1 MQIPNQ
7 HGTNPEDLK
16 ITRDEFKKIEKAMK
30 RPEFA
35 ELMGDYMKE
44 ISDPKNREE
53 YDQYLKQL
61 EKESEL
67 PKGMKLIKPEPH
79 FCVKTTIWNK
89 QNRKH
94 EQKFFI
100 NICSTGVLDKPQSE
114 TITQNGQTGQNWKIP
129 YSIGKIRY
137 DQDKKQNI
145 CNTVDVA
152 FHPNTIGLCYKM
164 PNFQNLVCSTAL
176 EASGKQL
183 GERNEEISKDFKVL
197 KHTKCKGGE
206 PALLPVRIDKKGKLT
221 NELDSRQGGQA
232 NAQTKLQ
239 KDINQM
245 KEENEKTKEEEKLKQ
260 QQQKEE
266 LAEDD
271 EDIKKESNEIES
283 TAVSRPKFRFI
294 YSYPVEYSDFLDSR
308 ANMSIKL
315 PNQLACE
322 LKMFKVEAMK
332 EIQLD
337 LSNQALVLD
346 VPNKYFL
353 DIKLPYP
360 IESNEASAKFDAKAK
375 TLKIRAPISK
385 EYLKIKYQEELD
397 RIKQEQIS
405 IQNDDENQESEIKQE
420 IQIKFIPQEPED
432 LKIDDQ
438 KVLVEELASSEIKD
452 QLNQEIEVQE
462 QKQENFLSLTFNQ
475 RQDGKLLF
483 LIIRIK
489 GYTKEELQI
498 EYDENDLC
506 ILQKL
511 IVNSIITNQFLHL
524 KLQNN
529 SDSLVTVDYV
539 TDFVIIKFESKNQ
552 DNQIIIQEQEYANIP
567 FSQFH
572 EKLDELKNS
581 RLRKLEQQQQKI
593 NNEELEIPY
602 SKEQTQ
608 QPENQKKIEY
618 IEQNNDEDDQP
629 ELKVESQQTL
639 LNNFQ
644 QRKNIQFLRFHDIM
658 PEIFEID

>member
-30 RPEFA
+30 KPEFA

-61 EKESEL
+61 ERESEL

-100 NICSTGVLDKPQSE
+100 NICSTGVIDKPQSE

-137 DQDKKQNI
+137 DQDKKQSI

-164 PNFQNLVCSTAL
+164 PNFKNLVCSTAL

-206 PALLPVRIDKKGKLT
+206 PALLPVRIDKKGKVT

-245 KEENEKTKEEEKLKQ
+245 REENEKTKEEEKLKQ
-260 QQQKEE
+260 QQQKDE
-266 LAEDD
+266 LAEED
-271 EDIKKESNEIES
+271 EDIKKESDEIES
-283 TAVSRPKFRFI
+283 TAVSRPKYRFI

-308 ANMSIKL
+308 ANMSVKL

-322 LKMFKVEAMK
+322 LKMQKVETMK

-337 LSNQALVLD
+337 LSNQGLVLD

-360 IESNEASAKFDAKAK
+360 IEQSEAQAKFDAKSK
-375 TLKIRAPISK
+375 ILKIRAPISK
-385 EYLKIKYQEELD
+385 DYLKIKYQEEID
-397 RIKQEQIS
+397 RIRQEQLTT
-405 IQNDDENQESEIKQE
+405 QNDENEEPEIKQE
-420 IQIKFIPQEPED
+420 IQIKFIPQESED
-432 LKIDDQ
+432 QQIQDQ
-438 KVLVEELASSEIKD
+438 KVLVEELASSENKD
-452 QLNQEIEVQE
+452 QQNQEIEIQE
-462 QKQENFLSLTFNQ
+462 QKQESFQSLTFNQ

-489 GYTKEELQI
+489 GYKREDLNI

-506 ILQKL
+506 ILQKQ
-511 IVNSIITNQFLHL
+511 VVDQFVTNQFLHL
-524 KLQNN
+524 KFQNN
-529 SDSLVTVDYV
+529 SDYQITIDYV
-539 TDFVIIKFESKNQ
+539 TDFIIIKFESRNE
-552 DNQIIIQEQEYANIP
+552 DNIIQIQEQQYANIP
-567 FSQFH
+567 YSQFQD
-572 EKLDELKNS
+572 KLIELRDK
-581 RLRKLEQQQQKI
+581 RLIKQQQQQ
-593 NNEELEIPY
+593 NNNQELEIPY
-602 SKEQTQ
+602 SKEQQQ
-608 QPENQKKIEY
+608 QPDNQKKIEY
-618 IEQNNDEDDQP
+618 VEQHNDEDDQP

-639 LNNFQ
+639 INNYQ
-644 QRKNIQFLRFHDIM
+644 QRKNIQFLKFQEIM